1 MWLLFIYAGNS
12 PVSILGF
19 SKGRHHLKIVPLGC
33 GRRYTALP
41 FTFIIWLKT
50 NWYKKKSFLLKI
62 VSIVTNKLLIV
73 LYIFVSVVLC
83 GHFIECDCHQIL
95 MTCFYIF
102 KLLYIQLCTHFRV
115 WLPSDFDDI
124 VSIHSNCYICNYV
137 PTCFE
142 TLLEELC
149 KAHLY
154 RPAHLPKYWVVD
166 DTVTYHV
173 AISIMYSII
182 DIFGYTE
189 VAIYDAVGD
198 LLF

>member
-1 MWLLFIYAGNS
+1 MSWLPFFEFGSLLLHTHVHALQVYIFMWLLFIYAGNS

-83 GHFIECDCHQIL
+83 GHFRL
-95 MTCFYIF
+95 
-102 KLLYIQLCTHFRV
+102 
-115 WLPSDFDDI
+115 WLPSDFDGI
-124 VSIHSNCYICNYV
+124 ASIYSNCYIYNYV
-137 PTCFE
+137 PTLECDCHHILM
-142 TLLEELC
+142 TLL
-149 KAHLY
+149 LY
-154 RPAHLPKYWVVD
+154 IQI
-166 DTVTYHV
+166 
-173 AISIMYSII
+173 AICTTM
-182 DIFGYTE
+182 
-189 VAIYDAVGD
+189 
-198 LLF
+198 LLQNNRGEKQWYCWLGKEGSRE